1 MKLFD
6 TKLKKTILTIFIT
19 ITIAVTLV
27 IVFISPIAK
36 YLVEKYDVKYTGREI
51 SMDYAYVNPFTGYVF
66 MKNVNIKEFKSDSIF
81 IFSKGISA
89 QLNMF
94 KLFNKTYEISHI
106 TLNQPIIV
114 ISQTNKKINFDDI
127 IKKFTP
133 KKTSVKKT
141 PPSF

>member
-6 TKLKKTILTIFIT
+6 TKLKKTILTIILT
-19 ITIAVTLV
+19 ITIVVTLV

-66 MKNVNIKEFKSDSIF
+66 MKNVNIKELKSDSIF

-106 TLNQPIIV
+106 TLNQPIII
-114 ISQTNKKINFDDI
+114 ISQTNKKI
-127 IKKFTP
+127 KE
-133 KKTSVKKT
+133 
-141 PPSF
+141 